1 MFEKQILTVLHIKND
16 ASVERQLFGTCIQQD
31 QNYRLCG

>member
-1 MFEKQILTVLHIKND
+1 MFEKQILRMLHIKND

-31 QNYRLCG
+31 QIYRLCG